1 MTNWTK
7 EMHLTAL
14 KRLRAEITSKD
25 YDLLL
30 KEISKEIGV
39 TLTSLKAAI
48 QNYKFAATGVGLSNV
63 SKDQEKAVEEYMQ
76 EYGKSLFNIL

>member
-14 KRLRAEITSKD
+14 KRLKAEITSKD

-39 TLTSLKAAI
+39 TVLSLKAAI
-48 QNYKFAATGVGLSNV
+48 QNYKFAAIGVGLSNV
-63 SKDQEKAVEEYMQ
+63 SKDQEKAVEEYIQ